1 MILIKFIKKWRKEKN
16 EPRMAPNL
24 HLHLKNGLKRLE
36 ALEALLPGLQRS
48 RCSQD
53 WSSRRLGSCATC
65 AEDWMAKVKKR
76 WRDQPRL
83 GIMDVTSNDTLFRA
97 SPASQEPAEG
107 R

>member
-1 MILIKFIKKWRKEKN
+1 MILIKFMKKWRKEKN
-16 EPRMAPNL
+16 QPKMASSI

-36 ALEALLPGLQRS
+36 ALEALLLGLQRS
-48 RCSQD
+48 SCSQD
-53 WSSRRLGSCATC
+53 WPSRRPGSCATC
-65 AEDWMAKVKKR
+65 AEDWMAKMKKR

-83 GIMDVTSNDTLFRA
+83 GIMDVTFNNTLFRA

>member
-1 MILIKFIKKWRKEKN
+1 
-16 EPRMAPNL
+16 MASNL

-53 WSSRRLGSCATC
+53 WSSRRPGSCATR

-76 WRDQPRL
+76 CRDQPQPD
-83 GIMDVTSNDTLFRA
+83 IMDATSNNTLFRA
-97 SPASQEPAEG
+97 CPASQEPAEG
-107 R
+107 

>member
-1 MILIKFIKKWRKEKN
+1 
-16 EPRMAPNL
+16 MASNL
-24 HLHLKNGLKRLE
+24 HLHLENGLKRLE
-36 ALEALLPGLQRS
+36 ALEVLLLGLQRS
-48 RCSQD
+48 KCSQD

-76 WRDQPRL
+76 WREQPRL
-83 GIMDVTSNDTLFRA
+83 GIMDVTSNDTLSRA